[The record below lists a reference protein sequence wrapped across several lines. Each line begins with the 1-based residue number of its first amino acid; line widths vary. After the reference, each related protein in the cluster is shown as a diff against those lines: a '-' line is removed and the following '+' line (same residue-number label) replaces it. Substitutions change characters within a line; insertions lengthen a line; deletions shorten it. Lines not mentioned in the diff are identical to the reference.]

1 MDIRD
6 MRRNYEAGPLDEAD
20 VAATPVEQFSR
31 WFDEVNGAGV
41 VDANAMALSTVG
53 VDGRPSSRIVLVKQA
68 DEQGLVFF
76 TNGASR
82 KGEELAANPY
92 ACVLFHWREFD
103 RQVRVEGRVEQIG
116 AAESDEYWAMRPHA
130 SQVSGWASPQSRPV
144 ADRAE
149 LERMEAEA
157 AARFPGD
164 VPRPEQ
170 WGGFRLVPSAWEFW
184 QGRPSRLHDR
194 LRFEL
199 TDGQWHL
206 ERLAP

>member
-53 VDGRPSSRIVLVKQA
+53 ADGRPSSRIVLVKQA

-82 KGEELAANPY
+82 KGEEMAGNPY
-92 ACVLFHWREFD
+92 ACLLFHWREFD
-103 RQVRVEGRVEQIG
+103 RQVRIEGRVEPIG
-116 AAESDEYWAMRPHA
+116 AAESDEYWAMRPHE

-170 WGGFRLVPSAWEFW
+170 WGGFRLVPEAWEFW

-199 TDGQWHL
+199 ADDQWHL